1 MEQRLDFG
9 DVNHFWQSVTRDL
22 NQDIKDFQRDN
33 ELISVKSIQVRGSGL
48 FDDVKMISRPDIPDP
63 REDIIYEDGEDGNSS
78 RWTIYDN
85 SPDGAKVINV
95 LDNDRESRV
104 IEFSGSAN

>member
-1 MEQRLDFG
+1 
-9 DVNHFWQSVTRDL
+9 
-22 NQDIKDFQRDN
+22 
-33 ELISVKSIQVRGSGL
+33 
-48 FDDVKMISRPDIPDP
+48 MISRPDIPDP

-104 IEFSGSAN
+104 IEFSGSGFNNGYEIGARRGDNRWENRDHKAISWSSKFSDYFTYMCQVDTLNGA